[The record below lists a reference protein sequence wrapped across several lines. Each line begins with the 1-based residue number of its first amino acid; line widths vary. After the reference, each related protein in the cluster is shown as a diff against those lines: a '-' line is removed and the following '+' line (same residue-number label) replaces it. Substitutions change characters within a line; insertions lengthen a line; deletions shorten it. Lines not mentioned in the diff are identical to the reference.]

1 MRAFGLLILLLAV
14 LGFGVLPNSASAEP
28 CSFHLH
34 PAAAIEHRADIAA
47 AVIAPTAAYEA
58 ILGGGLDPA
67 TTTPHPVSDHA
78 VPKGQFCCHAAA
90 AVTPALGPV
99 VEPLYGNASKIFLH
113 SELPPWAAPTSDI
126 YRPPACA

>member
-78 VPKGQFCCHAAA
+78 VPKGHVWTA
-90 AVTPALGPV
+90 PV
-99 VEPLYGNASKIFLH
+99 LQGLLETAGIIGSGC
-113 SELPPWAAPTSDI
+113 S
-126 YRPPACA
+126 R